1 MKVLIITPA
10 CNEENHL
17 PQLIQSVINQ
27 SVVPIT
33 WIIVDDG
40 SIDNTSNVI
49 QNAAVKHSWIQYL
62 RKEKKDKRSPG
73 KSVMETFYYG
83 LNNSQVLDYD
93 IIMKLDADL
102 VLPKNYLLTVI
113 DQFQQDSKI
122 GMCGGVC
129 VIDSG
134 SDHVIEKETN
144 LDHIRGAIKAY
155 RKECFQDINGLLKS
169 MGWDTV
175 DEHYS
180 RFKGWKVVVLKDLH
194 VLHQRS
200 THKEYGFIKA
210 SFRNGIMLYT
220 IRMDLLLLC
229 GNCIKKVFRYPY
241 VILAIAMFWG
251 YMVAFFSREKR
262 IVTKE
267 LGCFIRKYRYNQIF
281 ERLK

>member
-1 MKVLIITPA
+1 LKVLIITPA
-10 CNEENHL
+10 CNEEKHL

-27 SVVPIT
+27 SILPAA

-49 QNAAVKHSWIQYL
+49 QNAAIKYSWIQYL
-62 RKEKKDKRSPG
+62 RKEKMDKRSPG
-73 KSVMETFYYG
+73 KSVMETFYFG
-83 LNNSQVLDYD
+83 FNNRQLLDYD

-102 VLPKNYLLTVI
+102 VLPENYIFTIINQFKI
-113 DQFQQDSKI
+113 DTKI

-129 VIDSG
+129 VLDEG
-134 SDHVIEKETN
+134 SNYVVEKETN

-155 RKECFQDINGLLKS
+155 RKECFSDINGLLKK

-175 DEHYS
+175 DEHHS
-180 RFKGWKVVVLKDLH
+180 RFKGWRVLVLPDLH

-200 THKEYGFIKA
+200 TYHEYGVIKA
-210 SFRNGIMLYT
+210 AFRNGLMLYT

-229 GNCIKKVFRYPY
+229 SNCVKNIFKYPY
-241 VILAIAMFWG
+241 GILSLAMFLG
-251 YMVAFFSREKR
+251 YMLAFFSREKR

-267 LGCFIRKYRYNQIF
+267 LGRFIRKYRYNKIF
-281 ERLK
+281 ERFK

>member
-27 SVVPIT
+27 SVVPIK

-62 RKEKKDKRSPG
+62 RKEKQGKRSPG

-102 VLPKNYLLTVI
+102 VLPANYLSSII
-113 DQFQQDSKI
+113 DQFQQDAKI

-134 SDHVIEKETN
+134 SNYVLEKETN

-155 RKECFQDINGLLKS
+155 RKECFHDINGLLKS

-175 DEHYS
+175 DEHSS
-180 RFKGWKVVVLKDLH
+180 RFNGWKIVVLKDLH

-200 THKEYGFIKA
+200 THKEYGVIKA

-229 GNCIKKVFRYPY
+229 GNCIKKVFKYPY
-241 VILAIAMFWG
+241 IILAKAMFWG
-251 YMVAFFSREKR
+251 YIYAFFSREKAIGGVVR
-262 IVTKE
+262 G
-267 LGCFIRKYRYNQIF
+267 L
-281 ERLK
+281 